1 MDSFSRKY
9 INYNNNYSI
18 QQSMYFLNK
27 MNVKKTQFVNEAL
40 LCRINITKQKI
51 KKGNQRT

>member
-1 MDSFSRKY
+1 MDSFSRKH
-9 INYNNNYSI
+9 INYNYSI